1 MIYTSYYGG
10 KQIGTSICI
19 SITQKHGYNFQE
31 LLLFKPSDTLFKFWK
46 NSKKDAEAEK
56 HYTDLFLENLT
67 SEFNDKAVDVWL
79 HKIAKSGDD
88 VTLNCHEAKGF
99 CHRHLVGEIIKSKRP
114 ELWGGEVSELNRKQ
128 GIGNREQGIGN
139 GEITINSRPTKLIS
153 EMTWAEL
160 FDNKIA
166 LIFENKP
173 PLPEVVAVE
182 PWKVNINSYAIYGG
196 DLVKIVGGDRK
207 GEWQLE
213 RSPNADPSHILPSPK
228 QWVKTSAL
236 TQPPKGHETWT
247 DADFKARKVS

>member
-19 SITQKHGYNFQE
+19 SITQKHGYNFQD
-31 LLLFKPSDTLFKFWK
+31 LPLFKPSDTLFQFWK

-79 HKIAKSGDD
+79 HKIAKSGND
-88 VTLNCHEAKGF
+88 VTLNCHKVKGF

-114 ELWGGEVSELNRKQ
+114 ELWGGEVSESAER
-128 GIGNREQGIGN
+128 GTE
-139 GEITINSRPTKLIS
+139 INSRPTKLIS
-153 EMTWAEL
+153 DMTWGEILGQEYTAV
-160 FDNKIA
+160 
-166 LIFENKP
+166 FENKP
-173 PLPEVVAVE
+173 PLPDVAVIK
-182 PWKVNINSYAIYGG
+182 PWKVNIGRYALYEGE
-196 DLVKIVGGDRK
+196 LVKIVGGDRK

-213 RSPNADPSHILPSPK
+213 RSPSVNPSHALPNHK

-236 TQPPKGHETWT
+236 IQPPKGHETWT
-247 DADFKARKVS
+247 DADFKTRKVG